1 MEILYIFFGLVLG
14 AGFSYLIFRFYL
26 LSRLAESNQEFFTLE
41 AKFYAQQDYLKQLE
55 SENHLSQTKQE
66 SLTASLFQAE
76 VKAKDYENK
85 LQESLKQ
92 RQELETKQEER
103 FRSIANQVMLNN
115 SVHFSKNTSETLN
128 TLLKPFGE
136 KIDKFH
142 TKIDETREKQIQDVT
157 SLKTQISQLETL
169 NYALS
174 AEASNLTSALKG
186 NSKVRG
192 TWGEWILETFIQKM
206 GLLKGIHYRTQ
217 ASLNNEDSE
226 RLQPD
231 LILYLPENKNLVID
245 SKVSLVAY
253 QKYDSTEEPN
263 EKEKYLQE
271 HINSLQTHIKQLS
284 KKNYQNLYEIN
295 SPDFVLIFIPIE
307 SSFTIVVQ
315 KAPDL
320 YEYAMERN
328 IVLVT
333 PSTMLATIKII
344 STLWKQENQNKNVI
358 EIAKQSG
365 LLYDKFVGFL
375 EDMKKIHNGLDST
388 QKAYDQAINKLT
400 EGQGSLV
407 SRTEKLKNLGARN
420 TKNIPN
426 NLLQDDR

>member
-1 MEILYIFFGLVLG
+1 LEIIHILFGLVLG
-14 AGFSYLIFRFYL
+14 VGASYLIFRFYL
-26 LSRLAESNQEFFTLE
+26 LSKLAETNQAFQTLE
-41 AKFYAQQDYLKQLE
+41 ARFYAQQDYMNQLE
-55 SENHLSQTKQE
+55 SENRLYQTKQE
-66 SLTASLFQAE
+66 ALTASLFQAE
-76 VKAKDYENK
+76 IKAKDYENK
-85 LQESLKQ
+85 FQESLKQ
-92 RQELETKQEER
+92 RQELEAKQEER
-103 FRSIANQVMLNN
+103 FRSIANQVILNN
-115 SVHFSKNTSETLN
+115 SIHFSKNTSETLH

-136 KIDKFH
+136 KIDKFQL
-142 TKIDETREKQIQDVT
+142 KIEETREKQIQDVT

-174 AEASNLTSALKG
+174 AEASNLTSALTG
-186 NSKVRG
+186 NSKIRG
-192 TWGEWILETFIQKM
+192 TWGEFILETFIQKM
-206 GLLKGIHYRTQ
+206 GLIKGIHYRTQ
-217 ASLNNEDSE
+217 TSLNNEDSE

-253 QKYDSTEEPN
+253 QKYDSTDEPN

-271 HINSLQTHIKQLS
+271 HIQSLQTHIKQLS

-307 SSFTIVVQ
+307 SSFTLAIQ
-315 KAPDL
+315 KSPEL

-333 PSTMLATIKII
+333 PSTMLATVKII

-375 EDMKKIHNGLDST
+375 EDMKKINQGLDSSK
-388 QKAYDQAINKLT
+388 KAYDQAILKLT
-400 EGQGSLV
+400 DGQGSLV
-407 SRTEKLKNLGARN
+407 SRTEKLKDLGARN
-420 TKNIPN
+420 TKQIPD
-426 NLLQDDR
+426 LLR